1 MYLQIWSCSSHSQT
15 SYIPIWF
22 WFWFAVEIQ
31 SCFGMSNSVRCNIY
45 LSWDSFSWY
54 SGHLGGWF
62 FLQSFI
68 IFSNGVFLSFL
79 NLVISVVFQWI
90 HPRKVWG
97 SLVTCGLFPGRF
109 LNDFGLSWA
118 WLDLLERKS
127 EYLWSWVFLDK
138 AARWLSQYPFRGA
151 CVNEVIDLSLPKL
164 MSCLSCSSSPC
175 SNCIVYV
182 LSKPGPTFQARN
194 KVKEG
199 SNNFFALFNF
209 WSCRKDLVLMHL
221 TQKLIDIKLE

>member
-22 WFWFAVEIQ
+22 WFWFWFAVEIR

-109 LNDFGLSWA
+109 LNDFGLSW
-118 WLDLLERKS
+118 LDLICLKENLSIFDLESFLIKQRVDFHSTPFVVPVLMKS
-127 EYLWSWVFLDK
+127 LTYH
-138 AARWLSQYPFRGA
+138 
-151 CVNEVIDLSLPKL
+151 
-164 MSCLSCSSSPC
+164 CLS
-175 SNCIVYV
+175 
-182 LSKPGPTFQARN
+182 
-194 KVKEG
+194 
-199 SNNFFALFNF
+199 
-209 WSCRKDLVLMHL
+209 
-221 TQKLIDIKLE
+221 